1 MKRRPRPLGLRLVE
15 RAEAVEA
22 SLWRRLR
29 LDSDGA
35 CREMLFDRYLELAR
49 AVARGERRRRPAY
62 GLDRADLE
70 QLAFRGLLEAI
81 DRYDPLRGSPFP
93 AYARPRI
100 RGAISDGASHSSETS
115 AQFSARRRIESER
128 LRSLKAGDRDKSA
141 ENGEDYLAQLAELA
155 AGIAIGLMAENAAG
169 FHEGAGSG
177 LDAYESL
184 AWREL
189 QINLAREVERLPDR
203 ERTVIR
209 QHYLNGVAFS
219 EIARMM
225 GLSKGRI
232 SQLHGSALKRVRERL
247 KYSDQG

>member
-1 MKRRPRPLGLRLVE
+1 
-15 RAEAVEA
+15 
-22 SLWRRLR
+22 
-29 LDSDGA
+29 
-35 CREMLFDRYLELAR
+35 MLFDRYLDLAR
-49 AVARGERRRRPAY
+49 AVAGGERRRRPAY
-62 GLDRADLE
+62 GLDRADFE

-81 DRYDPLRGSPFP
+81 DRFDPLRGSPFP

-100 RGAISDGASHSSETS
+100 RGAISDGAIHSSEVS
-115 AQFSARRRIESER
+115 AQYSARRRIESER
-128 LRSLKAGDRDKSA
+128 LRSLKAADRDKAA

-155 AGIAIGLMAENAAG
+155 ASLAIGLMAENAAG

-225 GLSKGRI
+225 GLSKVRI
-232 SQLHGSALKRVRERL
+232 SQLHRSALKRVRERL
-247 KYSDQG
+247 KYSDRD

>member
-29 LDSDGA
+29 LNGVGV

-49 AVARGERRRRPAY
+49 AVARGEQRRRPAY
-62 GLDRADLE
+62 GLDKADFE

-81 DRYDPLRGSPFP
+81 DRFDPLRGSPFP
-93 AYARPRI
+93 PYARPRI
-100 RGAISDGASHSSETS
+100 RGAISDGATNSSEAN
-115 AQFSARRRIESER
+115 AQFSARQRLESER
-128 LRSLKAGDRDKSA
+128 RRSLKAGDRHKTA
-141 ENGEDYLAQLAELA
+141 ENGEDHLAQLAELA
-155 AGIAIGLMAENAAG
+155 AGLAIGLMAEGARSLY
-169 FHEGAGSG
+169 EGAGAG

-189 QINLAREVERLPDR
+189 QINLAREVERLPDQ

-232 SQLHGSALKRVRERL
+232 SQLHRSALLRVRERL